1 MKKRGLLFAG
11 LMLAGVTQV
20 QAMPYGYYD
29 ARSVA
34 MGNVSVATG
43 GITTAALSNPGMLSV
58 NESDDTFA
66 LLIPAIGVQAI
77 DDGDVID
84 SIDEFQEIEDQG
96 FQTVN
101 DRLRQV
107 ELLQGLENSSLMLG
121 VTPNAA
127 VLYSGDN
134 YTWGVSLRANATAS
148 VSVVEVNTD
157 YLTDGVTPPDAT
169 VQALGVMTTEV
180 GLPIGTDFSLA
191 GMQLSVGIM
200 PKMVN
205 VDGITYSRSISDADV
220 EDAFDEE
227 TDLGSFTTLDAGVV
241 LNVLDSVRVGLVAK
255 NLLEETKT
263 IPAQG
268 SISAVDINFDRHLR
282 AGVAFDGGFFTLA
295 ADMDLTEIDPVGFE
309 SPSKMFSVGAELN
322 TFEVFQLRAG
332 YQTNTASGSNDPDL
346 LSFGVGL
353 WLGFH
358 LDAAVVVGDDSSFGG
373 FVQTGFRF

>member
-1 MKKRGLLFAG
+1 MNKRGLLFAG
-11 LMLAGVTQV
+11 LMLAGVTHV

-29 ARSVA
+29 ARSVG

-43 GITTAALSNPGMLSV
+43 GITTAALSNPGMLTV
-58 NESDDTFA
+58 NENDDTFA
-66 LLIPAIGVQAI
+66 LLFPAIGVQAV

-84 SIDEFQEIEDQG
+84 SIDEFQDIEDQV
-96 FQTVN
+96 THTLA
-101 DRLRQV
+101 DRQRQV
-107 ELLQGLENSSLMLG
+107 AILQGLENSSLMLG

-127 VLYSGDN
+127 ALYSGDN

-148 VSVVEVNTD
+148 VTITDINTSVVN
-157 YLTDGVTPPDAT
+157 PDAI
-169 VQALGVMTTEV
+169 VDAIGVMTTEI
-180 GLPIGTDFSLA
+180 GLPIGTDFSVA

-205 VDGITYSRSISDADV
+205 VDGIAYQRQISDADV

-227 TDLGSFTTLDAGVV
+227 SDLGSFTTVDAGVV

-255 NLLEETKT
+255 NLIEETKT
-263 IPAQG
+263 ITANVDTP
-268 SISAVDINFDRHLR
+268 VDINFDRHLR

-295 ADMDLTEIDPVGFE
+295 ADMDLTEIEPVGFE
-309 SPSKMFSVGAELN
+309 SPSKMLSVGAELN
-322 TFEVFQLRAG
+322 TFEIFQLRAG

-346 LSFGVGL
+346 LSLGVGF

>member
-11 LMLAGVTQV
+11 LMLAGATQV

-43 GITTAALSNPGMLSV
+43 GITTAALSNPGMLTV
-58 NESDDTFA
+58 NENDDTFA
-66 LLIPAIGVQAI
+66 LLFPAIGVQAV

-84 SIDEFQEIEDQG
+84 SIDEFQDIEDQA
-96 FQTVN
+96 FQSSA
-101 DRLRQV
+101 DLQRQYD
-107 ELLQGLENSSLMLG
+107 LIAGLENSSLTLG

-127 VLYSGDN
+127 IIYSGDSF
-134 YTWGVSLRANATAS
+134 TWGVSMRANASAS
-148 VSVVEVNTD
+148 VSVVDFNNSLVN
-157 YLTDGVTPPDAT
+157 PDAT
-169 VQALGVMTTEV
+169 VQAIGVMTTEI

-205 VDGITYSRSISDADV
+205 VDGIAYRRSIENIDV

-227 TDLGSFTTLDAGVV
+227 IDLGSFTTLDAGVV

-263 IPAQG
+263 MPVGPNNPTAPI
-268 SISAVDINFDRHLR
+268 DINFDRHLR

-295 ADMDLTEIDPVGFE
+295 ADMDLTEIEPIGFE

-346 LSFGVGL
+346 LSLGVGL

>member
-43 GITTAALSNPGMLSV
+43 GITTAALSNPGMLTV
-58 NESDDTFA
+58 NENDDTFA
-66 LLIPAIGVQAI
+66 LLFPAIGVQAI

-96 FQTVN
+96 ALTI
-101 DRLRQV
+101 DGIERQI
-107 ELLQGLENSSLMLG
+107 EILEGLENSSLMLG
-121 VTPNAA
+121 VTPNVAA
-127 VLYSGDN
+127 LYSGDN

-148 VSVVEVNTD
+148 VSVTD
-157 YLTDGVTPPDAT
+157 IDTNIINPDGT

-180 GLPIGTDFSLA
+180 GLPIGTDISVA

-200 PKMVN
+200 PKLVN
-205 VDGITYSRSISDADV
+205 VDGISYSRSISDADV

-263 IPAQG
+263 ITANLNTPL
-268 SISAVDINFDRHLR
+268 DINFDRHLR

-295 ADMDLTEIDPVGFE
+295 ADMDLTEIEPVGFE

-322 TFEVFQLRAG
+322 TFDVFQLRAG
-332 YQTNTASGSNDPDL
+332 YQTNTASGANDPDL
-346 LSFGVGL
+346 LSLGVGL

>member
-1 MKKRGLLFAG
+1 MNKRGLLFAG

-58 NESDDTFA
+58 NENDDTFA
-66 LLIPAIGVQAI
+66 LLIPAIGVQAV

-84 SIDEFQEIEDQG
+84 SIDEFQAIEDQ
-96 FQTVN
+96 FVKTPQ
-101 DRLRQV
+101 DRLDQV
-107 ELLQGLENSSLMLG
+107 AILQGLENSSLMLG

-134 YTWGVSLRANATAS
+134 YTWGVSMRANAAAS
-148 VSVVEVNTD
+148 VSITD
-157 YLTDGVTPPDAT
+157 IDTSIDNPDAE
-169 VQALGVMTTEV
+169 VQAIGVMTTEI
-180 GLPIGTDFSLA
+180 GLPIGTDFSVA

-205 VDGITYSRSISDADV
+205 VDGISYSERLVNDADV

-227 TDLGSFTTLDAGVV
+227 SDLGSFTTLDAGVV
-241 LNVLDSVRVGLVAK
+241 VNVLDSVRVGLVAK

-268 SISAVDINFDRHLR
+268 SIPAVDVNFDRHLR

-295 ADMDLTEIDPVGFE
+295 ADMDLTEIDPIRFE

-346 LSFGVGL
+346 LSLGVGL

-358 LDAAVVVGDDSSFGG
+358 LDAAVVVGEDSSFGG

>member
-29 ARSVA
+29 ARSVG

-58 NESDDTFA
+58 NENDDTFA
-66 LLIPAIGVQAI
+66 VLLPAIGVQAV

-84 SIDEFQEIEDQG
+84 SIDEFQEIEDQAP
-96 FQTVN
+96 TVTGTQ
-101 DRLRQV
+101 RQI
-107 ELLQGLENSSLMLG
+107 EILEGLENSSLMLG

-127 VLYSGDN
+127 VIYSGDN
-134 YTWGVSLRANATAS
+134 YTWGVSLRANASAS
-148 VSVVEVNTD
+148 VRVTD
-157 YLTDGVTPPDAT
+157 VDTNPADPDAF
-169 VQALGVMTTEV
+169 VEAIGVMTTQI
-180 GLPIGTDFSLA
+180 GLPIGTDFSVA

-205 VDGITYSRSISDADV
+205 VDGITYRQSVKTIDV

-241 LNVLDSVRVGLVAK
+241 VNVLDSVRVGLVAK

-263 IPAQG
+263 IPVG
-268 SISAVDINFDRHLR
+268 PYTTTPIDINFDRHLR

-295 ADMDLTEIDPVGFE
+295 ADMDLTEIDPIGYE

-332 YQTNTASGSNDPDL
+332 YQSNMASGSNDPDL
-346 LSFGVGL
+346 LSLGVGL

>member
-1 MKKRGLLFAG
+1 MNKRGLLFAG
-11 LMLAGVTQV
+11 LMLAGVGQV

-43 GITTAALSNPGMLSV
+43 GITTAALSNPGMLTV
-58 NESDDTFA
+58 NENDDTFA
-66 LLIPAIGVQAI
+66 LLFPAIGVQAI

-96 FQTVN
+96 TLTITGIQ
-101 DRLRQV
+101 RQI
-107 ELLQGLENSSLMLG
+107 EILEGLENSSLMLG

-148 VSVVEVNTD
+148 VNVTD
-157 YLTDGVTPPDAT
+157 IDTNIINPDAT

-180 GLPIGTDFSLA
+180 GLPIGTDFSVA

-200 PKMVN
+200 PKLVN

-241 LNVLDSVRVGLVAK
+241 VNVLDSVRVGLVAK

-263 IPAQG
+263 ITANLNTPL
-268 SISAVDINFDRHLR
+268 DINFDRHLR

-295 ADMDLTEIDPVGFE
+295 ADMDLTEIEPVGFE

-332 YQTNTASGSNDPDL
+332 YQTNTASGANDPDL
-346 LSFGVGL
+346 LSLGVGL

>member
-1 MKKRGLLFAG
+1 MKKHGLLFAG
-11 LMLAGVTQV
+11 LMLTGVTHV

-43 GITTAALSNPGMLSV
+43 GITTAALSNPGMLTV
-58 NESDDTFA
+58 NENDDTFA
-66 LLIPAIGVQAI
+66 LLFPAIGVQAV

-84 SIDEFQEIEDQG
+84 SIDEFQAINQ
-96 FQTVN
+96 QPVP
-101 DRLRQV
+101 DRARQV
-107 ELLQGLENSSLMLG
+107 EIIQGLENSSLMLG

-127 VLYSGDN
+127 IIYSGDS
-134 YTWGVSLRANATAS
+134 YTWGVSLRANASAS
-148 VSVVEVNTD
+148 VIITDFNESMVN
-157 YLTDGVTPPDAT
+157 PDAT
-169 VQALGVMTTEV
+169 VEAIGVMTTEI

-205 VDGITYSRSISDADV
+205 VDGLTYSRTLSNADV

-255 NLLEETKT
+255 NLIEETKT
-263 IPAQG
+263 IPV
-268 SISAVDINFDRHLR
+268 SVNTPVPVDVNFDRHLR

-295 ADMDLTEIDPVGFE
+295 ADMDLTEIDPIGFE
-309 SPSKMFSVGAELN
+309 SPSKMLSVGAELN

-346 LSFGVGL
+346 LSLGVGL

-358 LDAAVVVGDDSSFGG
+358 LDAAVVVGDDSSLGG

>member
-1 MKKRGLLFAG
+1 MNKRGLLFAG

-43 GITTAALSNPGMLSV
+43 GITTAALSNPGMLTV
-58 NESDDTFA
+58 NENDDTFA
-66 LLIPAIGVQAI
+66 LLFPAIGVQAI

-84 SIDEFQEIEDQG
+84 SIDEFQEIEDQA
-96 FQTVN
+96 FQSLA
-101 DRLRQV
+101 DRQRQV
-107 ELLQGLENSSLMLG
+107 AILQGLENSSLILG

-134 YTWGVSLRANATAS
+134 YTWGVSMRVNADAS
-148 VSVVEVNTD
+148 VSITDIDTNIVN
-157 YLTDGVTPPDAT
+157 PDAT
-169 VQALGVMTTEV
+169 VQALGVMTTEI
-180 GLPIGTDFSLA
+180 GLPIGTDISLA

-263 IPAQG
+263 ITANVNTPL
-268 SISAVDINFDRHLR
+268 DINFDRHLR

>member
-66 LLIPAIGVQAI
+66 LLIPAIGVQAV

-84 SIDEFQEIEDQG
+84 SIDEFQEIEDQTA
-96 FQTVN
+96 QTLA
-101 DRLRQV
+101 DRQRQV
-107 ELLQGLENSSLMLG
+107 AILQGLENSSLMLG

-134 YTWGVSLRANATAS
+134 YTWGVSMRANATAS
-148 VSVVEVNTD
+148 VSITDIDTNIVN
-157 YLTDGVTPPDAT
+157 PDAT
-169 VQALGVMTTEV
+169 VQALGVMTTEI
-180 GLPIGTDFSLA
+180 GLPIGTDISLA

-263 IPAQG
+263 ITANVNTPL
-268 SISAVDINFDRHLR
+268 DINFDRHLR

-295 ADMDLTEIDPVGFE
+295 ADMDLTEIEPVGFE

-332 YQTNTASGSNDPDL
+332 YQSNMASGSNDPDL

>member
-43 GITTAALSNPGMLSV
+43 GITTAALSNPGMLTV
-58 NESDDTFA
+58 NENDDTFA
-66 LLIPAIGVQAI
+66 LLFPAIGVQAV

-84 SIDEFQEIEDQG
+84 SIDEFQEIEDQTA
-96 FQTVN
+96 QTLA
-101 DRLRQV
+101 DRQRQV
-107 ELLQGLENSSLMLG
+107 AILQGLENSSLMLG

-134 YTWGVSLRANATAS
+134 YTWGVSMRANATAS
-148 VSVVEVNTD
+148 VSITDIDTNIVN
-157 YLTDGVTPPDAT
+157 PDAT
-169 VQALGVMTTEV
+169 VQALGVMTTEI
-180 GLPIGTDFSLA
+180 GLPIGTDISLA

-263 IPAQG
+263 ITANVNTPL
-268 SISAVDINFDRHLR
+268 DINFDRHLR

-295 ADMDLTEIDPVGFE
+295 ADMDLTEIEPIGFE

-332 YQTNTASGSNDPDL
+332 YQSNMASGSNDPDL

>member
-66 LLIPAIGVQAI
+66 LLLPAIGVQAV

-84 SIDEFQEIEDQG
+84 SIDEFQEIEGQAPTISG
-96 FQTVN
+96 IE
-101 DRLRQV
+101 RQI
-107 ELLQGLENSSLMLG
+107 EILEGLQNSSLMLG

-134 YTWGVSLRANATAS
+134 YTWGVSMRANATAS
-148 VSVVEVNTD
+148 VSITDIDTSIVN
-157 YLTDGVTPPDAT
+157 PDAT
-169 VQALGVMTTEV
+169 VQALGVMTTEI
-180 GLPIGTDFSLA
+180 GLPIGTDISLA

-205 VDGITYSRSISDADV
+205 VDGITYSRTISDADV

-263 IPAQG
+263 IPA
-268 SISAVDINFDRHLR
+268 SVNTPVPVDINFDRHLR
-282 AGVAFDGGFFTLA
+282 AGVAFDAGFFTLA
-295 ADMDLTEIDPVGFE
+295 ADMDLTEIEPIGFE
-309 SPSKMFSVGAELN
+309 SPSKMLSVGAELN

-346 LSFGVGL
+346 LSVGFGL

-358 LDAAVVVGDDSSFGG
+358 LDAAVVVGEDSSFGG

>member
-58 NESDDTFA
+58 NENDDTFA

-84 SIDEFQEIEDQG
+84 SIDEFQEIENQG
-96 FQTVN
+96 TPTITGIQ
-101 DRLRQV
+101 RQI
-107 ELLQGLENSSLMLG
+107 EILEGLENSSLMLG
-121 VTPNAA
+121 VTPNVAA
-127 VLYSGDN
+127 LYSGDN

-148 VSVVEVNTD
+148 VSVIDIDTNIVN
-157 YLTDGVTPPDAT
+157 PDAT
-169 VQALGVMTTEV
+169 VQAIGVMTTEV

-205 VDGITYSRSISDADV
+205 VDGITYRRSVSTIDV

-227 TDLGSFTTLDAGVV
+227 SDLGSFTTLDAGVV
-241 LNVLDSVRVGLVAK
+241 VNVLDSVRVGLVAK

-263 IPAQG
+263 IPVGPNNPAAP
-268 SISAVDINFDRHLR
+268 IDINFDRHLR
-282 AGVAFDGGFFTLA
+282 AGVAFDGGF
-295 ADMDLTEIDPVGFE
+295 
-309 SPSKMFSVGAELN
+309 SPWRQIW
-322 TFEVFQLRAG
+322 T
-332 YQTNTASGSNDPDL
+332 
-346 LSFGVGL
+346 
-353 WLGFH
+353 
-358 LDAAVVVGDDSSFGG
+358 
-373 FVQTGFRF
+373 

>member
-1 MKKRGLLFAG
+1 MNKRGLLFAG
-11 LMLAGVTQV
+11 LLLAGVTQV

-43 GITTAALSNPGMLSV
+43 GITTAALSNPGMLTV
-58 NESDDTFA
+58 NENDDTFA
-66 LLIPAIGVQAI
+66 LLFPAIGVQAV

-84 SIDEFQEIEDQG
+84 SIDEFQEIEDQMV
-96 FQTVN
+96 QTTA
-101 DRLRQV
+101 DRQRQV
-107 ELLQGLENSSLMLG
+107 EILQGLENSSLMLG

-148 VSVVEVNTD
+148 VSVTDIQDNFVN
-157 YLTDGVTPPDAT
+157 PDAT
-169 VQALGVMTTEV
+169 VEAIGVMTTEI

-205 VDGITYSRSISDADV
+205 VDGISYSRSISDADV

-263 IPAQG
+263 ITANVNTPL
-268 SISAVDINFDRHLR
+268 DINFDRHLR

-295 ADMDLTEIDPVGFE
+295 ADMDLTEIEPVGFE

-332 YQTNTASGSNDPDL
+332 YQSNMASGSNDPDL
-346 LSFGVGL
+346 LSLGVGL

-373 FVQTGFRF
+373 FIQTGFRF